1 MSTASGTAADHRI
14 ACHRVSDAG
23 VPDFSL
29 PNEEK
34 P

>member
-1 MSTASGTAADHRI
+1 VVPGHRI

-23 VPDFSL
+23 VPDYSL
-29 PNEEK
+29 PNEET